1 MSGGLNVDQQADG
14 VVVVAGEL
22 SLTEAKALERHLSEV
37 LATTDEQQVVL
48 DLAGVAFIDSTG
60 LGVLVRAHQAASQ
73 RGIRLAVRN
82 PGRQA
87 QRLLTLTGLEAHLTL
102 PEQTPADQRSAGAT
116 G

>member
-1 MSGGLNVDQQADG
+1 MTGGLTVDQRADG

-22 SLTEAKALERHLSEV
+22 SLTEAAALERRLSEV
-37 LATTDEQQVVL
+37 LATTDGQQVVL

-60 LGVLVRAHQAASQ
+60 LGVLVRAHRAASQ

-82 PGRQA
+82 PGPQA

-102 PEQTPADQRSAGAT
+102 PKQTPADQGSAGSK